1 MLYLTWGNMV
11 AIGTR
16 YGTVGNG
23 FTFRAAVDQSGANL
37 TIADKISINGGVSA
51 ANWSWTFGGSPE
63 SRFDGGIIGFQGT
76 GEALP
81 TFGSIVQDIGF
92 GWAIRPNI
100 EEYTELNDRMM
111 NWGQVRRKIS
121 NSQTGFSGGADSVL
135 IADTDQAVWGSFY
148 GAAGSNPL
156 WKKVSIK
163 PYAISSLYGTVSGNY
178 PVFTGR
184 IIEVHS
190 KNNTVK
196 LGLFDEIDR
205 ISKGKFIWDYTP
217 LKTTEDGTLYGTVV
231 SVNGSAVIIEETPN
245 DTLRKTILN
254 TDLNKAPT
262 SFNAG
267 EKWRRLGNLGLTG
280 TDYIYPGDLLKF
292 SGTDLAAADAGSVL
306 LNARSYRVGEGSF
319 FVDRNRTGTFGT
331 LILNAVGL
339 DVKPGDFVYKEKPL
353 WFRGHP
359 AEVIRQFLVGSNT
372 TLGFGTNIINESHYS
387 AATSW
392 CPQFYVESLIE
403 DKSEGAIV
411 NAIKHLSKITQAV
424 YFFDI
429 NGSFVWMPNRPRT
442 RDSLDVVAGDYWGT
456 VYGGTEGTGNMFN
469 AEWGHSADGVLT
481 DVEVRYSYNHLE
493 DERFGQW
500 KAQVTRQNLGAATG
514 NNGLRIHGTIE
525 TPWVVDADTAV
536 YVAEN
541 YLREHATARPT
552 YTFDTSLYGIEQDL
566 YDLLTLTHRTGSMSK
581 AAWSVGDVRYAID
594 EDQIS
599 FTLYDVS
606 HLYFGAGY
614 GYFMAGSGTDSVSG
628 TSKSGWGW
636 PITTGPGTH
645 GTVGPIASGSLGSLI
660 VLWDNDGLN
669 PSIGAGGF
677 TQYISVGSEILK
689 VTSVAAAATKT
700 ILRGQ
705 ETTASH
711 IATIGTGDGWFA
723 WPMREGIICALYNG
737 TENLS
742 NVSQAG
748 GTVHGINTATFGSVF
763 RFF

>member
-1 MLYLTWGNMV
+1 MPNP
-11 AIGTR
+11 
-16 YGTVGNG
+16 
-23 FTFRAAVDQSGANL
+23 S
-37 TIADKISINGGVSA
+37 
-51 ANWSWTFGGSPE
+51 
-63 SRFDGGIIGFQGT
+63 
-76 GEALP
+76 
-81 TFGSIVQDIGF
+81 FGSIVQDIGF

-100 EEYTELNDRMM
+100 EEYPELNDRIIQ
-111 NWGQVRRKIS
+111 WGQVRRKIS
-121 NSQTGFSGGADSVL
+121 NADTGFAGGADSVL

-148 GAAGSNPL
+148 GAGVVSPL
-156 WKKVSIK
+156 WRKVSLK
-163 PYAISSLYGTVSGNY
+163 PYAVSGLHGTVSGNN
-178 PVFTGR
+178 PIFTGR
-184 IIEVHS
+184 IIEVS
-190 KNNTVK
+190 AKNSAIK

-205 ISKGKFIWDYTP
+205 VSKGKFIWDYTP
-217 LKTTEDGTLYGTVV
+217 LKTTENGTLYGTVV
-231 SVNGSAVIIEETPN
+231 EIKGSAVIIEETPN
-245 DTLRKTILN
+245 DTLRKTILS
-254 TDLNKAPT
+254 TDLNVVPT
-262 SFNAG
+262 SFSAG
-267 EKWRRLGNLGLTG
+267 ETWRRLGNLGLTG
-280 TDYIYPGDLLKF
+280 TDYIYPGDLVKF
-292 SGTDLAAADAGSVL
+292 SGTDLAATDAGSVL

-331 LILNAVGL
+331 LFLNAVGI
-339 DVKPGDFVYKEKPL
+339 DVNPGDFVYKQKPL

-372 TLGFGTNIINESHYS
+372 TLGFSTDIISETHYS

-403 DKSEGAIV
+403 DVSEGAIV
-411 NAIKHLSKITQAV
+411 NEIKNLSKIAQAV
-424 YFFDI
+424 FFFDI

-442 RDSLDVVAGDYWGT
+442 RDGVDIVAGDYWGT

-469 AEWGHSADGVLT
+469 AEWSHSADNLLT

-500 KAQVTRQNLGAATG
+500 RAQVTRQNLGVATG
-514 NNGLRIHGTIE
+514 NNGLRIHGTVE
-525 TPWVVDADTAV
+525 TPWVVDANTAV
-536 YVAEN
+536 IVAEN

-566 YDLLTLTHRTGSMSK
+566 YDLLTLTHRTGSLSK
-581 AAWSVGDVRYAID
+581 AAWTVGDVRYAVD

-636 PITTGPGTH
+636 PITNGAGTH
-645 GTVGPIASGSLGSLI
+645 GTVGSIAPAGSGNQI
-660 VLWDNDGLN
+660 VLFDNDGLT

-677 TQYISVGSEILK
+677 TQFISLGSEILK
-689 VTSVAAAATKT
+689 VTSAAAAGTKT
-700 ILRGQ
+700 VLRGQ

-711 IATIGTGDGWFA
+711 IATIAVGDGWFA
-723 WPMREGIICALYNG
+723 WPERDGAICALYNG
-737 TENLS
+737 TEILA
-742 NVSQAG
+742 NVGQAG
-748 GTVHGINTATFGSVF
+748 GTVHDINTATFGSVF